1 MRYAVAMSAVSH
13 KFAPSSEAEVTRLV
27 LEYPFAWLV
36 TVAPEGDFAAT
47 PLPLRPAIDER
58 GEVSALLGHFARS
71 NPHVALLRRVPRTL
85 VLFMGP
91 HGYISSSWL
100 TDRTRTPTWNYA
112 SAQYLVDIELIDDD
126 PAVTDEIVAD
136 LIGAME
142 AGRPGAWTSAEMGA
156 RYARLVSGIIAFR
169 AHIRERRVKFKLG
182 QDERDSEYAD
192 IVRALAAA
200 GGDLTLLEW
209 MQRANPSRS
218 GSGA

>member
-1 MRYAVAMSAVSH
+1 MSAVPQ
-13 KFAPSSEAEVTRLV
+13 KFAPPSEAEVTRLV

-36 TVAPEGDFAAT
+36 TVAAEGEFAAT
-47 PLPLRPAIDER
+47 PLPLRPVIGAR

-112 SAQYLVDIELIDDD
+112 AAQYLVDIELIDDD
-126 PAVTDEIVAD
+126 PAGTDGIVGE
-136 LIGAME
+136 LVGAME
-142 AGRPGAWTSAEMGA
+142 AGRPGAWSPQEMGP

-169 AHIRERRVKFKLG
+169 AQIREQRVKFKLG

-192 IVRALAAA
+192 IMRVLATA
-200 GGDLTLLEW
+200 GGDRTLLEW
-209 MQRANPSRS
+209 MQRVNPSRG
-218 GSGA
+218 GSSA

>member
-1 MRYAVAMSAVSH
+1 MSAVSQ
-13 KFAPSSEAEVTRLV
+13 KFAPPSEADVTRLV
-27 LEYPFAWLV
+27 LEYPFSWLI
-36 TVAPEGDFAAT
+36 TMAPEGEFAAT
-47 PLPLRPAIDER
+47 PLPLRPVIDER

-71 NPHVALLRRVPRTL
+71 NPHVTLLRRAPRTL

-100 TDRTRTPTWNYA
+100 ADRTRTPTWNYA
-112 SAQYLVDIELIDDD
+112 TAQYLVDIELIDDD
-126 PAVTDEIVAD
+126 PAATDEIVGD

-142 AGRPGAWTSAEMGA
+142 AKRPGAWSSEEMGS
-156 RYARLVSGIIAFR
+156 RYARLITGIIAFR

-192 IVRALAAA
+192 IMRALATA
-200 GGDLTLLEW
+200 GGDRTLLEW

-218 GSGA
+218 GSDA